1 MMGFS
6 LKKMF
11 SGSGWRKF
19 KKVVGGVAKVGLSVI
34 PGVGGV
40 AGGLAGKLLNAKK
53 LAGAAN
59 IIDKAK
65 TGGKIFN
72 IAKGEFRSTSQ
83 VLRMSPVM
91 PGGSVAT
98 PYGVAP
104 APDGAFPPGYYG
116 GGLSGFVKPKRRK
129 PRKAATKRRTSSTR
143 KRTAS
148 RKRVSSGRRLTFGSP
163 AWRKK
168 YLSKSYLAKKAK
180 KRKAAS

>member
-1 MMGFS
+1 MGFS
-6 LKKMF
+6 FKKMF
-11 SGSGWRKF
+11 SGSGWKKF
-19 KKVVGGVAKVGLSVI
+19 KKVVGGVVKVGLSVI

-53 LAGAAN
+53 LAGASA

-72 IAKGEFRSTSQ
+72 IAKGQFRSTAQ
-83 VLRMSPVM
+83 VLRASPVM

-98 PYGVAP
+98 PYGPQSAP
-104 APDGAFPPGYYG
+104 EGAFPPGYYG

-129 PRKAATKRRTSSTR
+129 PRKKAKPAL
-143 KRTAS
+143 
-148 RKRVSSGRRLTFGSP
+148 RKRVTTRRKSTGRKLKFGSQ

-168 YLSKSYLAKKAK
+168 YLNKPKKR